1 MRWTIKYNKQMAIQD
16 KIILVFKG
24 ILFYTTF
31 IVCMLSAM
39 GIDDIYDKGYFFADI
54 ALCAALIYACY
65 KTLSKEDLDILSLN
79 KYFGGNKE
87 EDDEW

>member
-1 MRWTIKYNKQMAIQD
+1 MATQD

-31 IVCMLSAM
+31 IVCMVSVM

-65 KTLSKEDLDILSLN
+65 KTISEEEFNILSLN
-79 KYFGGNKE
+79 KYFGGKPEE